1 MKIEIKRTEENLDL
15 LKSMASRDKATS
27 MAAQEALAAFMG
39 PIIAQVL
46 DQVATSQLVYKNYS
60 YNFGESPSIP
70 LDLFD
75 SNTEGL
81 IDVWS
86 QTAPGGLATNQI
98 HGTDDFRFT
107 TYRLDTAIS
116 FLKRYAQESRLD
128 VVQLAMQRMA
138 QEVLVKQEYKAWE
151 VVLGS
156 VASST
161 IGGHSPV
168 YASNVAGT
176 LTIDDINTLWTK
188 VKRFRT
194 SWVGGTPMTTPGRG
208 LTHLIVSPEVIG
220 DIRSMAYNP
229 QNKTAVPDTAESTA
243 LGLPDGVRQQIW
255 DNVGIPTIWG
265 LQLVELL
272 EFGVGQVYNT
282 LFDTYY
288 TPVGDGASFDATTQE
303 IVLGLD
309 LSIDAFLRITALDGE
324 GSNFTVESDDQFV
337 RRQEKVGF
345 FGMLEEG
352 RIGLDK
358 RCAAAIR
365 L

>member
-15 LKSMASRDKATS
+15 LKAMASRDKATS

-46 DQVATSQLVYKNYS
+46 DQTATSQLVYKNYS
-60 YNFGESPSIP
+60 YNLGESPSIP
-70 LDLFD
+70 LDMFD

-107 TYRLDTAIS
+107 TYQLDTAIS

-138 QEVLVKQEYKAWE
+138 QEVLVKQEFKAWE

-161 IGGHSPV
+161 IGGNSPV
-168 YASNVAGT
+168 YAANVAGT

-194 SWVGGTPMTTPGRG
+194 SWVGGTPTTTPGRG
-208 LTHLIVSPEVIG
+208 LTHLLVSPEVIG
-220 DIRSMAYNP
+220 DIRSLSYNP
-229 QNKTAVPDTAESTA
+229 VNSRGVPDSSESTA
-243 LGLPDGVRQQIW
+243 IAAPDMIRQQIW
-255 DNVGIPTIWG
+255 ENAGTPSIWG
-265 LQLVELL
+265 LQLVEML

-288 TPVGDGASFDATTQE
+288 TPAGTGAAFDSTTQE
-303 IVLGLD
+303 VVLGLD
-309 LSIDAFLRITALDGE
+309 LSIDAFLRITAVDGNN
-324 GSNFTVESDDQFV
+324 STFTVEPDDQFV
-337 RRQEKVGF
+337 RRAAKVGF
-345 FGMLEEG
+345 YGQLEEG

-358 RCAAAIR
+358 RCCAAIV